1 MTRILL
7 LARAPSQAR
16 WRDALDPRT
25 SLVLRAPDGAPAF
38 LDSAQDWALADLA
51 MLAAGQGAQAEGFDA
66 VCVGEVGDFGAA
78 ALRSVL
84 TIPVVAAGRCA
95 MLHALTLG
103 GRVGLVAPDDQVNRL
118 RKLIAEYGLA
128 AQCPVVRGYDPRGGV
143 GASYEAARAAIER
156 DGADVLCLA
165 GAAAEAARLAAALP
179 APLVEPVAVAL
190 ACATNLLALGLTHS
204 RKAWPAPQTPKPDLV
219 ARLAQAA
226 RR

>member
-7 LARAPSQAR
+7 LSRAPTEAH
-16 WRDALDPRT
+16 WRDALGARA
-25 SLVLRAPDGAPAF
+25 SLVQRAPVGAPAF

-51 MLAAGQGAQAEGFDA
+51 MLAAGQGAQADGFDA

-84 TIPVVAAGRCA
+84 TVPVVAAGRCA

-103 GRVGLVAPDDQVNRL
+103 ARVGLVAPADQVHRL
-118 RKLIAEYGLA
+118 RKLTAEYGLA
-128 AQCPVVRGYDPRGGV
+128 AQCPVLRAYDPHGGA

-165 GAAAEAARLAAALP
+165 ASAADVARVAAALP
-179 APLVEPVAVAL
+179 APVVEPVAVAL
-190 ACATNLLALGLTHS
+190 AWAETLLALGLTHS